1 MPGSAARWREQRR
14 GAGAGASSALRQAPV
29 RAWDGSPAHQSLD
42 ATSGPSHPKPF
53 MTLSGVFCPEVAG
66 PVHIPRRGLWLRSLA
81 GETRVAPEACSHAGG
96 PSPRRQ
102 PPGTALSVTGSRE
115 GVTAPPA
122 ERRMPRSPGPG
133 DRPTPPSPAGGAG
146 ERAPPV
152 GTVALLKGPSH
163 GCWEPVASAPGPTQG
178 WQKSGPLHPPG
189 PRERC
194 ARCPRCC
201 QSDVSPP
208 LPRGGT

>member
-1 MPGSAARWREQRR
+1 
-14 GAGAGASSALRQAPV
+14 
-29 RAWDGSPAHQSLD
+29 
-42 ATSGPSHPKPF
+42 

-81 GETRVAPEACSHAGG
+81 GETRVAPEACSHAGR

-133 DRPTPPSPAGGAG
+133 DRPTLPSPAGGAG

-163 GCWEPVASAPGPTQG
+163 GCWEPVASAPGPHAG
-178 WQKSGPLHPPG
+178 LAEVGPSPPTWPKGAACPLSPMLPVRRVASPSPRRNVTGRGGG
-189 PRERC
+189 PAASPSTSAAAGSRRLS
-194 ARCPRCC
+194 ALGRDG
-201 QSDVSPP
+201 DVS
-208 LPRGGT
+208 LERDEK